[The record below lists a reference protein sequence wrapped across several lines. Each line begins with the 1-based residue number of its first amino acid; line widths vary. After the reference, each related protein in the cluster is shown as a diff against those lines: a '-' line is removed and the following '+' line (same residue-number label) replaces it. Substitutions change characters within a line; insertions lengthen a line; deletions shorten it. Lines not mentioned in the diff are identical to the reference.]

1 MKNCS
6 EMRLD
11 QFMEKANVAYYEK
24 RDPFSDFIT
33 APEISQIFGELIAV
47 WIITVIRSMSK
58 PDKLAIVEAGPGR
71 GTLMMDILRV
81 LFRSAPDICQYCTV
95 FLIETSSRLRQIQE
109 NTLKN
114 YEIEIQWLD
123 SVYDIPTLP
132 LIMVANEFLDALPIR
147 QFIYRGGKK
156 WDENYVSQGN
166 MFHKPISQ
174 LPFSPVFQRPIKVG
188 DTVEVNEAG
197 QDIVQYVSAHICHY
211 GGAALFID
219 YGYSSQ
225 VWGDSLQAIANREK
239 VSPFVPPG
247 EADLTAHIDFPSLK
261 EIAEKQNVTVYG
273 IQTQGAFLK
282 QLGILIREKI
292 LLDHVPIEQR
302 NEIRSSVQRLIDPT
316 EMGDLFKVMAIC
328 NAELCAPPG
337 F

>member
-1 MKNCS
+1 MKKCP

-11 QFMEKANVAYYEK
+11 QFMEKANATYYEK

-132 LIMVANEFLDALPIR
+132 LIMVANEFLDA
-147 QFIYRGGKK
+147 
-156 WDENYVSQGN
+156 
-166 MFHKPISQ
+166 
-174 LPFSPVFQRPIKVG
+174 
-188 DTVEVNEAG
+188 
-197 QDIVQYVSAHICHY
+197 
-211 GGAALFID
+211 
-219 YGYSSQ
+219 
-225 VWGDSLQAIANREK
+225 
-239 VSPFVPPG
+239 
-247 EADLTAHIDFPSLK
+247 
-261 EIAEKQNVTVYG
+261 
-273 IQTQGAFLK
+273 
-282 QLGILIREKI
+282 
-292 LLDHVPIEQR
+292 
-302 NEIRSSVQRLIDPT
+302 
-316 EMGDLFKVMAIC
+316 
-328 NAELCAPPG
+328 
-337 F
+337 